1 MWRRLRRTRGDLDS
15 HVVETGQVLVSRE
28 APLGFTRSA
37 ALVRSDANRGFVR
50 PGMRADLTIRGENW
64 LPIDAEQ
71 LCEIPI
77 NATTSGGRSTLRS
90 TDAVVPRV
98 RYPTGP
104 IPAPGRFHSWG
115 TWTRTKNKR
124 IRIFRVANYTI
135 PQWPRP
141 KPRRRSTL
149 AHDLTL
155 TDVAV
160 LVVSAR
166 LASPPEALCRT
177 RSSENTYF

>member
-1 MWRRLRRTRGDLDS
+1 M
-15 HVVETGQVLVSRE
+15 VETGQVLVSRE
-28 APLGFTRSA
+28 APLGFTRSVT
-37 ALVRSDANRGFVR
+37 LIRSDANRRFVR
-50 PGMRADLTIRGENW
+50 PGTRADLTIREENW
-64 LPIDAEQ
+64 LPIDAEP
-71 LCEIPI
+71 LCEILI
-77 NATTSGGRSTLRS
+77 NATISGGRATLRS
-90 TDAVVPRV
+90 TDAVVPLV
-98 RYPTGP
+98 RYLTGP
-104 IPAPGRFHSWG
+104 IAAPGSFHSWG

-160 LVVSAR
+160 LVVSV
-166 LASPPEALCRT
+166 LLWSPSEALCQK
-177 RSSENTYF
+177 RSSVKTYF